1 MTGRSA
7 WRRALPAAVGL
18 LLVVCAALV
27 IIGVLIERGGETHTE
42 GGVAATT
49 EHTEGERAEP
59 GEERPPAEDAG
70 DETVVGIRLESPAAL
85 VGLAV
90 VSVGLAVWLWRR
102 PARPAAGVVTVF
114 TVAAGVLDVAEIS
127 RQLAADQTGL
137 VVLAGLIVLL
147 RLVTVAGAV
156 ALWRSI
162 SPAGSAPAG
171 GRMGVG

>member
-1 MTGRSA
+1 
-7 WRRALPAAVGL
+7 
-18 LLVVCAALV
+18 
-27 IIGVLIERGGETHTE
+27 
-42 GGVAATT
+42 VAETT

-59 GEERPPAEDAG
+59 GEERPAAEDAG
-70 DETVVGIRLESPAAL
+70 SETVAGIRLESPAAL

-102 PARPAAGVVTVF
+102 PARPVTGVVIVF
-114 TVAAGVLDVAEIS
+114 SVAAGVLDVAEIS

-137 VVLAGLIVLL
+137 VVLVGLTVLL

-156 ALWRSI
+156 AVWPSL

-171 GRMGVG
+171 GHMGMG